1 MAGLPYLSRDNLF
14 DNIDFRTCL
23 VNMTHCDTSDFGKY
37 WQPCHK
43 LLLLACQRTLAKP
56 GRSNKAGYF
65 KYNPKTFFETLI
77 CYKKCYVI
85 CTKRSLY
92 KILKKPGKL
101 YIMAC
106 HGEQTQKQKS
116 SFFVSWKFFPR
127 NKNRIMR
134 EPCVSNLISGCNLT
148 QPGMLR
154 SRYSMRAPAAAA
166 YT

>member
-65 KYNPKTFFETLI
+65 KYNPKTIFRNLNLLQKMLCHTQIFMSFVQKDFVDVEN
-77 CYKKCYVI
+77 
-85 CTKRSLY
+85 
-92 KILKKPGKL
+92 LKKRAN
-101 YIMAC
+101 YI
-106 HGEQTQKQKS
+106 
-116 SFFVSWKFFPR
+116 
-127 NKNRIMR
+127 
-134 EPCVSNLISGCNLT
+134 
-148 QPGMLR
+148 
-154 SRYSMRAPAAAA
+154 
-166 YT
+166 